1 MVLFIFVFGLIVGSF
16 LNVCIYRIPIE
27 IGISFP
33 PSHCPVCQE
42 RIKWYDLFPVISY
55 ILLRG
60 KCRKCGEIISIEY
73 PIVELIVGIT
83 YSLLYIKFGLTI
95 TLVKFIILFGFII
108 VIAMIDFKT
117 TYVYFKTT
125 LMGSIFGLVFII
137 INYYQ
142 GQEIIGYVYGALLSG
157 GILAL
162 IVIVTKGMGWG
173 DVEIGFL
180 CGFYLGFKL
189 TCVMLFLAFVTG
201 GLIGL
206 LLIILK
212 LKTRKDT
219 MPFGPFIAFSTV
231 LTVFFGEWLLTSYLL
246 L

>member
-1 MVLFIFVFGLIVGSF
+1 MVLFIFVFGLLVGSF
-16 LNVCIYRIPIE
+16 LNVCIYRIPKDIRT
-27 IGISFP
+27 SFP
-33 PSHCPVCQE
+33 PSHCPACQK
-42 RIKWYDLFPVISY
+42 RIKWYDLFPVLSFMF
-55 ILLRG
+55 LRG
-60 KCRKCGEIISIEY
+60 KCRNCGTTISFEY

-108 VIAMIDFKT
+108 VIGMIDFKT
-117 TYVYFKTT
+117 SYVYFKTT
-125 LMGSIFGLVFII
+125 LTGSIFGLVFVI

-142 GQEIIGYVYGALLSG
+142 GQEILGYVYGAILGG
-157 GILAL
+157 GILTL

-173 DVEIGFL
+173 DVEIGFI
-180 CGFYLGFKL
+180 CGLYLGFKL

-219 MPFGPFIAFSTV
+219 IPFGPFISFSTL
-231 LTVFFGEWLLTSYLL
+231 LTVFIGEWLLTSYLL